1 MKNTSSLF
9 LTLVSY
15 LIMLAAI
22 LFMLF
27 MAIPMPLKAQTNSD
41 QVATNAAVTN
51 AGAPAAIEKSQAAPA
66 PSINIDGTGVHVGGA
81 GSGENK
87 VPFVATLSATLALL
101 IPIVGIVMGCSIP
114 IVIVALSLYFC
125 HRKQKMLHETVRAMV
140 EKGVPI
146 PPEMFKNAGSA
157 SAEER
162 CARHSRGDL
171 RKGVIL
177 TCVGIGI
184 VFLVGKPG
192 WIVLFLGVAFLV
204 IASFEKKNKNDNQ
217 PPQA

>member
-1 MKNTSSLF
+1 MKNTSSLL

-15 LIMLAAI
+15 LIVLATI

-27 MAIPMPLKAQTNSD
+27 AAIPVSLKAQTNVETGTNSAN
-41 QVATNAAVTN
+41 VTNAAAQSAVGHAQVTQ
-51 AGAPAAIEKSQAAPA
+51 P
-66 PSINIDGTGVHVGGA
+66 PSLQLDVPGVHMGGA
-81 GSGENK
+81 YSPEGES
-87 VPFVATLSATLALL
+87 FTRALALM
-101 IPIVGIVMGCSIP
+101 IPIVAIVMGCSIP

-146 PPEMFKNAGSA
+146 PPELFKNAGSA
-157 SAEER
+157 SEEDR
-162 CARHSRGDL
+162 SAKHQRGDL
-171 RKGVIL
+171 KKGVIL

-184 VFLVGKPG
+184 VLLAGKPG

-204 IASFEKKNKNDNQ
+204 IALFEKKNKDDNQ
-217 PPQA
+217 PPKP